1 VEGQKVGEV
10 ADILDAGAQDVLVI
24 RGVGERL
31 RDRAERLVPLQAPYV
46 RVEAEGIHVEPIPGL
61 FD

>member
-1 VEGQKVGEV
+1 M
-10 ADILDAGAQDVLVI
+10 I

-31 RDRAERLVPLQAPYV
+31 RYQRERLVPLQAPYV